1 MKQNHFTIFLS
12 FCCCINVFAQQSTE
26 VYLAELKQENDS
38 LKIDSVINISKNEG
52 YDNQPSFFDNDNI
65 LFSSTRNNQT
75 DVALY
80 NIKDSST
87 IWLTNTPNG
96 SEYSPLKIPG
106 KNAISA
112 IRLDKD
118 GLQRLYEYDVNTSES
133 EVILPDLKV
142 GYHVWFSSDIIVCT
156 VLIENRMDLVI
167 SNLKANTNYT
177 VQKNVGRSLHK
188 IPNSNLVSYISKTD
202 DSVTIRSLDPI
213 TLKSEELIA
222 TMEGSED
229 VCWTKNGDLI
239 TAYKTSIFSFNP
251 ASDKEWKF
259 EFKIKDQ
266 DVNGI
271 SRLAVNP
278 LRNHLSFV
286 SKDSPKII
294 VDRQVE
300 TFNARDINAFAN
312 CFSKDVVVKNFPMDT
327 LYMGRQQLKVNYEAF
342 YKRTP
347 AIEAKVASRIHVG
360 QTVIDQEVVTINGN
374 QHHQIAIYEVDN
386 FIKSMTFI
394 KDTATKVD
402 PEIIVQEQLDGYNA
416 RDINAFLQPFAEN
429 VKVYGAN
436 GELRT
441 QGIEE
446 MRKGYSD
453 FFETTKDL
461 HCSVKNRIVIGN
473 KVIDE
478 EYITAN
484 GESFSAIGIYEI
496 ENGKIARVTFLQ

>member
-12 FCCCINVFAQQSTE
+12 FCCCFNVFAQQNTE

-239 TAYKTSIFSFNP
+239 TAYNTSILSFNP

-271 SRLAVNP
+271 SRLAINP
-278 LRNHLSFV
+278 LRNYLSFV

-347 AIEAKVASRIHVG
+347 AIEVKVASRIHVG

-374 QHHQIAIYEVDN
+374 QHHQVAIYEVDN
-386 FIKSMTFI
+386 FIESMTFI
-394 KDTATKVD
+394 KDTATKID

-453 FFETTKDL
+453 FFETTNDL

-478 EYITAN
+478 ENITAN

>member
-12 FCCCINVFAQQSTE
+12 FCCCLIVFAQQSTE

-75 DVALY
+75 DIALY
-80 NIKDSST
+80 NIKDSSL

-96 SEYSPLKIPG
+96 SEYSPLRIPS

-118 GLQRLYEYDVNTSES
+118 GLQRLYEYDVNTGES

-239 TAYKTSIFSFNP
+239 TAYNTSILSFNP

-347 AIEAKVASRIHVG
+347 AIEVKVASRIHVG

-394 KDTATKVD
+394 KDTATKID

-416 RDINAFLQPFAEN
+416 RDINAFLHPFAEN

-453 FFETTKDL
+453 FFETTNDL

>member
-12 FCCCINVFAQQSTE
+12 FCCCLNVFAQQSTE

-202 DSVTIRSLDPI
+202 DSVTIRSLDPT

-239 TAYKTSIFSFNP
+239 TAYKTSILSFNP

-259 EFKIKDQ
+259 EFKIHDQ

-278 LRNHLSFV
+278 LRNYLSFV

-347 AIEAKVASRIHVG
+347 AIEVKVASRIHVG

-374 QHHQIAIYEVDN
+374 QHHQVAIYEVDN
-386 FIKSMTFI
+386 FIESMTFI
-394 KDTATKVD
+394 KDTATKID

-416 RDINAFLQPFAEN
+416 RDINAFLHPFAEN

-453 FFETTKDL
+453 FFETTNDL

-478 EYITAN
+478 ENITAN

>member
-12 FCCCINVFAQQSTE
+12 FCCCLNVFAQQSTE

-75 DVALY
+75 DIALY
-80 NIKDSST
+80 NIKNSST

-96 SEYSPLKIPG
+96 SEYSPLRIPS

-118 GLQRLYEYDVNTSES
+118 GLQRLYEYDVNTGES

-202 DSVTIRSLDPI
+202 DSVTIRLLDPI

-229 VCWTKNGDLI
+229 VCWTENGDLI
-239 TAYKTSIFSFNP
+239 TAYDTSILSFNP

-259 EFKIKDQ
+259 EFKIHDQ

-278 LRNHLSFV
+278 LRNYLSFV

-347 AIEAKVASRIHVG
+347 AIEVKVASRIHVG

-394 KDTATKVD
+394 KDTATKID

-416 RDINAFLQPFAEN
+416 RDINAFLHPFAEN

-453 FFETTKDL
+453 FFETTNDL

>member
-12 FCCCINVFAQQSTE
+12 FCCCLNVFAQQSTE

-229 VCWTKNGDLI
+229 VCWTENGDLI
-239 TAYKTSIFSFNP
+239 TAYDTSILSFNP
-251 ASDKEWKF
+251 STDKEWKF

-271 SRLAVNP
+271 SRLAINP
-278 LRNHLSFV
+278 LRNYLSFV

-300 TFNARDINAFAN
+300 TFNARDINAFGN

-347 AIEAKVASRIHVG
+347 AIE
-360 QTVIDQEVVTINGN
+360 
-374 QHHQIAIYEVDN
+374 
-386 FIKSMTFI
+386 
-394 KDTATKVD
+394 
-402 PEIIVQEQLDGYNA
+402 
-416 RDINAFLQPFAEN
+416 
-429 VKVYGAN
+429 VK
-436 GELRT
+436 
-441 QGIEE
+441 
-446 MRKGYSD
+446 
-453 FFETTKDL
+453 
-461 HCSVKNRIVIGN
+461 
-473 KVIDE
+473 
-478 EYITAN
+478 
-484 GESFSAIGIYEI
+484 
-496 ENGKIARVTFLQ
+496 

>member
-167 SNLKANTNYT
+167 SNLKTKTNYT
-177 VQKNVGRSLHK
+177 VQKNAGRSLHK

-229 VCWTKNGDLI
+229 VCWTENGDLI
-239 TAYKTSIFSFNP
+239 TAYDTSILSFNP
-251 ASDKEWKF
+251 STDKEWKF

-271 SRLAVNP
+271 SRLAINP

-312 CFSKDVVVKNFPMDT
+312 CFSKDLVVKNFSMDT
-327 LYMGRQQLKVNYEAF
+327 LYMGRQQLKANYGAF

-347 AIEAKVASRIHVG
+347 AIEVKVASRIHVG
-360 QTVIDQEVVTINGN
+360 QTVIDQEVITVNGN
-374 QHHQIAIYEVDN
+374 QHHQVAIYEVDN

-394 KDTATKVD
+394 KDTATKID

-416 RDINAFLQPFAEN
+416 RDINAFLHPFAEH